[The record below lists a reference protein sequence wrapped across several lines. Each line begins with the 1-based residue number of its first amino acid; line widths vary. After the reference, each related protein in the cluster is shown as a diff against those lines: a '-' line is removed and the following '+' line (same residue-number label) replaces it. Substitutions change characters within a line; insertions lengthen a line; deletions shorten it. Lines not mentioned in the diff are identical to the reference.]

1 MPLAVSGGAQ
11 YIHLGPAGQ
20 GGEDLGLGAGL
31 RRTFSPESLTTVPT
45 EAAKDGVITAVTARI
60 QAASFAVRALDRCMV
75 GFLRSLFTQYRL
87 YRDEGAYL
95 PLSARSSQT
104 AATSI
109 AA

>member
-1 MPLAVSGGAQ
+1 MPSPVVLSTSTWVPLDRVVRTWDSALASA
-11 YIHLGPAGQ
+11 
-20 GGEDLGLGAGL
+20 
-31 RRTFSPESLTTVPT
+31 RTFSPESLTTVPT